1 MPQTPYF
8 PAWRSRLANL
18 GRRLETL
25 RRQPLLHLEKVFAP
39 LLPPG
44 LLSQRDEGP
53 NSRSRLY
60 TLSNTFWAFL
70 WQALNPGSPC
80 REAVRQILAHLGL
93 HDVRPEAADPNNS
106 AYCTARKRLPLETL
120 PTARRAVASQA
131 QQRLPSD
138 QSQWL
143 GHDVKV
149 LDGTTL
155 STADTPEN
163 QAKYPQP
170 SAQKPGCGFP
180 LMKLVGVFSLLS
192 GALLDYAQGNKHKS
206 ELALLRQ
213 LLDLIKPNDVVLA
226 DRGFCNYVLLALFQ
240 IFCQAHA
247 VLRLH
252 QARNVDFRRGKKL
265 GPSDALFTWSKPLT
279 KPRWLPKS
287 LWNKV
292 PAELTVR
299 VVRVSMQTPGFRSES
314 VTLVTTLLDAA
325 AYPAA
330 QLARLYLRRWR
341 IELWFRHLKSTMK
354 MEHLRCRTPEM
365 VQKELEMY
373 FLAYNLI
380 RCVIAEAALVHYVP
394 VERISFKGAV
404 DTVRQY
410 SLVLAQAPTQKKR
423 RELVALML
431 SDLARDPV
439 PERPGRRQPRAVKR
453 RPKPFAL
460 LTKPRHLFKEVPHR
474 SRARRNTTA
483 SKNKDLN

>member
-25 RRQPLLHLEKVFAP
+25 GRQPLLHLEKVFAP

-53 NSRSRLY
+53 NSRRRLY

-93 HDVRPEAADPNNS
+93 HDVRPEAADPKNS

-120 PTARRAVASQA
+120 QTARQA
-131 QQRLPSD
+131 AATAAQKRLPSD

-163 QAKYPQP
+163 QAQYPQP

-180 LMKLVGVFSLLS
+180 LLKLVGIFSLLS
-192 GALLDYAQGNKHKS
+192 GALLGYARGNKHKS
-206 ELALLRQ
+206 ELSLLRQ
-213 LLDLIKPNDVVLA
+213 LLDLIQPGDVLLA

-252 QARNVDFRRGKKL
+252 QSRQVDFRRGKKL
-265 GPSDALFTWSKPLT
+265 GLNDALFTWSQPLT

-292 PAELTVR
+292 PAQLTVR
-299 VVRVSMQTPGFRSES
+299 VVRVSIQTPGFRSKS

-341 IELWFRHLKSTMK
+341 IELWFRHLKTTMK
-354 MEHLRCRTPEM
+354 MEHLRCLTPAM
-365 VQKELEMY
+365 VHKELEMY
-373 FLAYNLI
+373 FIAYNLI
-380 RCVIAEAALVHYVP
+380 RGVMAEAALIHYVP
-394 VERISFKGAV
+394 VEQISFKGAV
-404 DTVRQY
+404 DTLRQY
-410 SLVLAQAPTQKKR
+410 SIVLAQARTQKKR
-423 RELVALML
+423 RELVAMML
-431 SDLARDPV
+431 SDLARDRV
-439 PERPGRRQPRAVKR
+439 PHRPGRRQPRAVKR

-460 LTKPRHLFKEVPHR
+460 LTKPRHLFKDVPHR
-474 SRARRNTTA
+474 DRAWRRKHTA
-483 SKNKDLN
+483 KHRGLV